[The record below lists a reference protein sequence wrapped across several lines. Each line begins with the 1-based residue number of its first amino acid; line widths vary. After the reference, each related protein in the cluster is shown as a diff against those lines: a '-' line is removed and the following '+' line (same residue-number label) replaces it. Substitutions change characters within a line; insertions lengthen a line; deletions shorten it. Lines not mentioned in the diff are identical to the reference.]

1 MMGLVYI
8 DRSGE
13 LPAECCGTCFWS
25 QALGD
30 DGSECYCDHL
40 LDVVDCADK
49 CEAYTPDF

>member
-1 MMGLVYI
+1 MSLGYG
-8 DRSGE
+8 DKSGG

-25 QALGD
+25 RALGD
-30 DGSECYCDHL
+30 DGGEWYCDHL